1 MKQILKK
8 GIALLC
14 AMMLLA
20 SGLSTMAA
28 ETSVEPEIVPL
39 AAGYL
44 HSAIIKADGTLWTS
58 GSNAYGQ
65 LGTTPQ
71 TQPDEEGGQALGTDS
86 AVFVQTMENARAVYA
101 RYLTTFA
108 IDNNG
113 TLYGWGW
120 NEGAQLGLGDS
131 KDRTSPTEILADVAA
146 AAPGRFHSA
155 AVTTDGT
162 LWTWGWNDSGQLGN
176 GTTTSLSAPK
186 EALTGVRS
194 VALGIQHTLA
204 VKSDNTLWAAGD
216 NTYGQLADGTTGN
229 GEQTDDTENS
239 EALSFRQ
246 VMTNVRN
253 VACTAFGTLIL
264 KTDGTLWACGY
275 NANGELGNG
284 TYDNIYEPV
293 KILSGVS
300 AISCGEDFSAAI
312 GNNGDLYA
320 WGNNA
325 YGQYGQEMNPYP
337 TVIDHN
343 VTNVSLGGGHM
354 LYLQEDG
361 TVQGI
366 GNNEKGQLGN
376 DSRENTNTAVTVADS
391 VAAIPRAASS
401 NGQIIGIVLLV
412 IAAAAVVIVLLIR
425 RLRSAKPKEKKKTG
439 AEKEPALK
447 EEEKK
452 LSDKEMFRM
461 AKEMAKAQKD
471 AEQTEVAQEPE
482 EPQIE
487 EPKPEKEPENVM
499 DVESL
504 PDAITKDAEE

>member
-1 MKQILKK
+1 MNFILKK
-8 GIALLC
+8 CTALLC
-14 AMMLLA
+14 AALLLVSGA
-20 SGLSTMAA
+20 SALAA
-28 ETSVEPEIVPL
+28 DAAVEPEIVPL

-44 HSAIIKADGTLWTS
+44 HSAIIKSDGTLWTS
-58 GSNAYGQ
+58 GSNNYGQ
-65 LGTTPQ
+65 LGTAPA
-71 TQPDEEGGQALGTDS
+71 QPGQAEGEASSSPEAGQAAGSDS
-86 AVFVQTMENARAVYA
+86 TVFVQTMENVRAVYA

-113 TLYGWGW
+113 VLYGWGW

-131 KDRTSPTEILADVAA
+131 RDRSAPTEILADVAA

-176 GTTTSLSAPK
+176 GTTNSLSAPK
-186 EALTGVRS
+186 ETLTGVRS
-194 VALGIQHTLA
+194 VALGIQHTMA

-216 NTYGQLADGTTGN
+216 NTYGQLAI
-229 GEQTDDTENS
+229 QKTDDAQQDNGGETDS
-239 EALSFRQ
+239 LSFRQ
-246 VMTNVRN
+246 VMTNVQS

-284 TYDNIYEPV
+284 TYDNIFEPV

-300 AISCGEDFSAAI
+300 SISCGEDFSAAI
-312 GNNGDLYA
+312 GSNGVLYA
-320 WGNNA
+320 WGSNT

-337 TVIDHN
+337 TEIDKN

-376 DSRENTNTAVTVADS
+376 DSRENTAKAVAVADS
-391 VAAIPRAASS
+391 VTALPIASS
-401 NGQIIGIVLLV
+401 VNGQVIGIVLLV
-412 IAAAAVVIVLLIR
+412 ILAAGVVIFCLVR
-425 RLRSAKPKEKKKTG
+425 RLRKKGG
-439 AEKEPALK
+439 AEKKAAPEKPEK
-447 EEEKK
+447 E
-452 LSDKEMFRM
+452 LSDKELFRM
-461 AKEMAKAQKD
+461 TKKMEKEQKA
-471 AEQTEVAQEPE
+471 AEKAEKAAEKAPTEPAPAPE
-482 EPQIE
+482 EDLL
-487 EPKPEKEPENVM
+487 

-504 PDAITKDAEE
+504 PDAITKDDE